1 MHAMD
6 IMRMESGFLHWGYD
20 ISPEENQYEANLNFS
35 ISLKKDYD
43 FIGKESLLKMKDKKP
58 KKRLIML
65 CLQESK
71 PGEPL
76 MLHDEPIYLD
86 NKIIGVTTSGNYS
99 FNFNKNLSF
108 GYIKSEHSNLE
119 LSKKNLFIEIEKIK
133 YPAEVLL
140 NPLKQTDFKKI

>member
-1 MHAMD
+1 
-6 IMRMESGFLHWGYD
+6 
-20 ISPEENQYEANLNFS
+20 
-35 ISLKKDYD
+35 
-43 FIGKESLLKMKDKKP
+43 
-58 KKRLIML
+58 
-65 CLQESK
+65 
-71 PGEPL
+71 

-108 GYIKSEHSNLE
+108 GYIKSDLSNLE